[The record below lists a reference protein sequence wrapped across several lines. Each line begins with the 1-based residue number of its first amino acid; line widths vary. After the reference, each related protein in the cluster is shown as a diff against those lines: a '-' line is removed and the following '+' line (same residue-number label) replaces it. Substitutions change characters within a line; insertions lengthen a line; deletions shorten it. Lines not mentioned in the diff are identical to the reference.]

1 MRFRYK
7 FMGLGGIFV
16 MLSWILTDPDL
27 GIIQNLPIG
36 SSTVAMVVV
45 LLKTVLYIGMLH
57 YSRLALFDYLYLK
70 TVIDEAM
77 KDPKGAG
84 MIFIGIGLAMM
95 SIDIT
100 ILAAP
105 SS

>member
-27 GIIQNLPIG
+27 GIIQNLPVG
-36 SSTVAMVVV
+36 SSTIAMIIV

-57 YSRLALFDYLYLK
+57 CSRVALFDYLVLGDIIK
-70 TVIDEAM
+70 KAIEE
-77 KDPKGAG
+77 PKGAG
-84 MIFIGIGLAMM
+84 LVFIGIGLAMV
-95 SIDIT
+95 SIAIT
-100 ILAAP
+100 ILAATT
-105 SS
+105 S